1 MKKSNPPKGSMLDR
15 WRMDEEMYPDNIL
28 GLEPQNGPFTT
39 YHPDGQKRVE
49 GNCDNGIPIG
59 KWTYYNEDGSIKKVE
74 EH

>member
-1 MKKSNPPKGSMLDR
+1 
-15 WRMDEEMYPDNIL
+15 MYPDNIL

>member
-1 MKKSNPPKGSMLDR
+1 MDNSNPPKGSMLER
-15 WRMDEEMYPDNIL
+15 WKWEEDNYMDNIL